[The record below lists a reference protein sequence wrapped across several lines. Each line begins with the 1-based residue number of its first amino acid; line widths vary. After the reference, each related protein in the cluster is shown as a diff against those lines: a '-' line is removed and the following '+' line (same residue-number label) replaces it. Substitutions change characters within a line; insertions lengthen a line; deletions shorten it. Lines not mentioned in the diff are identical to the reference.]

1 MKYMLLFVSDEEWDR
16 RASPE
21 EIQKGYEAIGKW
33 WGEHAAAG
41 RILDGQELKSIR
53 TATTIRKKGDKVT
66 VTDGPFI
73 ESKEALG
80 GFAIVDV
87 PDLDAAIELA
97 KGWPVLQTIEIRP
110 VVESRDD
117 SNTPKDA
124 R

>member
-1 MKYMLLFVSDEEWDR
+1 MKYMLMFVSDEESDR
-16 RASPE
+16 RASPD
-21 EIQKGYEAIGKW
+21 EIQRGYEAIGTW
-33 WGEHAAAG
+33 WSEHAAAG
-41 RILDGQELKSIR
+41 RIVDGQELKSTK
-53 TATTIRKKGDKVT
+53 TATTIRKKDGKVT

-80 GFAIVDV
+80 GFAIIDV

-97 KGWPVLQTIEIRP
+97 KGWPVLDTIEIRP

-117 SNTPKDA
+117 SNTPKDT

>member
-1 MKYMLLFVSDEEWDR
+1 MKYMLMFVSDEDSER
-16 RASPE
+16 RADPD
-21 EIQKGYEAIGKW
+21 EIRRGYEAVGKW

-41 RILDGQELKSIR
+41 RIVDGQELKSTK
-53 TATTIRKKGDKVT
+53 TATTIRKKDGKIA

-80 GFAIVDV
+80 GFAIIDV

-97 KGWPVLQTIEIRP
+97 KGWPVLRTIEIRP

-117 SNTPKDA
+117 SSMPKDT

>member
-1 MKYMLLFVSDEEWDR
+1 MKYMLMFVGDEESER
-16 RASPE
+16 RASPD
-21 EIQKGYEAIGKW
+21 EIRRGYEAIGKW

-41 RILDGQELKSIR
+41 RIVDGQELKSTK
-53 TATTIRKKGDKVT
+53 TATTLRKKDGKVT

-80 GFAIVDV
+80 GFAIIDV

-97 KGWPVLQTIEIRP
+97 KGWPVLRTIEIRP
-110 VVESRDD
+110 IVESRDD
-117 SNTPKDA
+117 SSTPKDT